1 MPNSK
6 SAEKSLRSNEKKRL
20 LNKSRISALKTENKK
35 LLAAIED
42 KDAESMDKHLPLTI
56 KLLDKSVSKGI
67 IKKNNAS
74 RKKSKLMKKFN
85 QAKDAT

>member
-6 SAEKSLRSNEKKRL
+6 SAEKSLRKSEKKRL

-42 KDAESMDKHLPLTI
+42 KDAESMDKHLPVTI

-74 RKKSKLMKKFN
+74 RKKSNLMKKVN
-85 QAKDAT
+85 QAKAAN

>member
-6 SAEKSLRSNEKKRL
+6 SAEKSLRRNEKKRL

-35 LLAAIED
+35 LLAAIES
-42 KDAESMDKHLPLTI
+42 KDVELMDKHLPLTI

-74 RKKSKLMKKFN
+74 RKKSKLMKKVN
-85 QAKDAT
+85 ASKAAK